1 MVVTVL
7 VLNLKDRGCYVN
19 MQTSEVND
27 LRSKIFDSLYIL
39 SSSVRL
45 VEEFRGHTEGAN
57 PSRKTS
63 ENAKQRAKHVRDF
76 LEYMAD
82 SAIPN
87 VDLLFLSN
95 HARIR
100 G

>member
-1 MVVTVL
+1 M
-7 VLNLKDRGCYVN
+7 
-19 MQTSEVND
+19 
-27 LRSKIFDSLYIL
+27 KIFDSFYIL

>member
-1 MVVTVL
+1 ML
-7 VLNLKDRGCYVN
+7 IHA
-19 MQTSEVND
+19 
-27 LRSKIFDSLYIL
+27 KIFDLLYIL

-57 PSRKTS
+57 PGMKTS
-63 ENAKQRAKHVRDF
+63 ENAKQRAKHVVNF